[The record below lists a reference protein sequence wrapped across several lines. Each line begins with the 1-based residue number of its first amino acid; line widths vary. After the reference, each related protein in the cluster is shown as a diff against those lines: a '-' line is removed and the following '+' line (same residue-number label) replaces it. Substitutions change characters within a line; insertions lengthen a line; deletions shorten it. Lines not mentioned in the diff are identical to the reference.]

1 MRPADATRLPEGRA
15 VTVPLAICR
24 GVKSDPI
31 EYRYSYEWLF
41 RLMAEEGAPCLQL
54 GSFFELYRLPDKWF
68 LELREQAERY
78 GIAIRSAFTAH
89 RELGGFFRDEPGWES
104 VARRSYERLI
114 EVAALVGARH
124 VGSNPGAVL
133 RDQMHLKP
141 QGIARYLR
149 HMKELMHFA
158 HARGIE
164 RLTIEPMSC
173 LAEPPTLPEEIRDMA
188 EELSAFHRDH
198 PDTADFG
205 YCADVSHGYADRD
218 GKVRHSN
225 IELLEAALPYL
236 VELHVKNTDALYNA
250 TFGFTEA
257 ERERGIVD
265 LPALRDYLQAN
276 ASRIPVKELV
286 AYLEIGGPKTGRD
299 YTDCRLE
306 SMLRESLRHMRSV
319 FSSGTGTDRD

>member
-1 MRPADATRLPEGRA
+1 
-15 VTVPLAICR
+15 
-24 GVKSDPI
+24 
-31 EYRYSYEWLF
+31 
-41 RLMAEEGAPCLQL
+41 
-54 GSFFELYRLPDKWF
+54 
-68 LELREQAERY
+68 
-78 GIAIRSAFTAH
+78 
-89 RELGGFFRDEPGWES
+89 
-104 VARRSYERLI
+104 
-114 EVAALVGARH
+114 
-124 VGSNPGAVL
+124 
-133 RDQMHLKP
+133 
-141 QGIARYLR
+141 
-149 HMKELMHFA
+149 
-158 HARGIE
+158 
-164 RLTIEPMSC
+164 
-173 LAEPPTLPEEIRDMA
+173 
-188 EELSAFHRDH
+188 

>member
-218 GKVRHSN
+218 GKSAIRTLNSWRRPSPTSSSCTSRTRTRSTTRPS
-225 IELLEAALPYL
+225 ASP
-236 VELHVKNTDALYNA
+236 
-250 TFGFTEA
+250 
-257 ERERGIVD
+257 R
-265 LPALRDYLQAN
+265 PSAN
-276 ASRIPVKELV
+276 AGSSI
-286 AYLEIGGPKTGRD
+286 
-299 YTDCRLE
+299 CR
-306 SMLRESLRHMRSV
+306 RFATICRPTPHAFR
-319 FSSGTGTDRD
+319 